1 MLLPLR
7 GGYGAQGV
15 GQDATAKITQLPQM
29 TLLPRPELFPEGLGG
44 PSAHLANSPSGASD
58 ESEGVGRVRGAGL
71 PSLRF

>member
-29 TLLPRPELFPEGLGG
+29 TLLPSPKLLPEGLGG
-44 PSAHLANSPSGASD
+44 LLSPSSQFALG
-58 ESEGVGRVRGAGL
+58 G
-71 PSLRF
+71 

>member
-29 TLLPRPELFPEGLGG
+29 TLLSRPELFPEGLG
-44 PSAHLANSPSGASD
+44 LALQPVWPMSPRGLAMGA
-58 ESEGVGRVRGAGL
+58 RGG
-71 PSLRF
+71 